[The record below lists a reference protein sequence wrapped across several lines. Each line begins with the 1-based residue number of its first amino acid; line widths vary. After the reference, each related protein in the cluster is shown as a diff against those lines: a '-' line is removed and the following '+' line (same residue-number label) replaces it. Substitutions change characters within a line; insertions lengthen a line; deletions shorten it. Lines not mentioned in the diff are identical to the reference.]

1 LIIKATLAKGYQL
14 EKIQEKLIEV
24 LSNSKTGLSGVEI
37 AEKLKINRATMAKYL
52 NVFAAEGI
60 IRQKNIGNANLWFVD
75 FGTETLQF
83 PADYFR
89 VKEKFLEHLV
99 ANQQHQTY
107 QIIKNSYHSGA
118 DIVTLI
124 NEVILPAVIS
134 VEDLYLKAKIGTTE
148 AKTLRNII
156 ANSIQILNSQEEP
169 DAKRNTVLLSADQS
183 GVLYSRAASVAL
195 ASKGWQVWQVGDV
208 SDSIGVLYDLDLQKF
223 IAKIW
228 KQKQG
233 VMVVVIFSGTEEG
246 AKFFSESAN
255 SIKPKFGKNLHIVVH
270 SRAQKQSTKA
280 EFTSENLDS
289 ILQYIE
295 SISGL

>member
-1 LIIKATLAKGYQL
+1 LARGYSLQ
-14 EKIQEKLIEV
+14 EIQEKLIEV

-37 AEKLKINRATMAKYL
+37 AERLKVNRATMAKYL

-83 PADYFR
+83 PADYYK

-99 ANQQHQTY
+99 SNQQHQAY
-107 QIIKNSYHSGA
+107 QLIRNSFHSGA
-118 DIVTLI
+118 DITTLI
-124 NEVILPAVIS
+124 IEVILPAIAS
-134 VEDLYLKAKIGTTE
+134 MDDLYLKAKIGTSE
-148 AKTLRNII
+148 AKMLRGVI

-169 DAKRNTVLLSADQS
+169 DTKRNAVLLSADQS
-183 GVLYSRAASVAL
+183 SVLYSQAASAAL
-195 ASKGWQVWQVGDV
+195 ASKGWQIWQVGNV

-223 IAKIW
+223 ITKIW

-233 VMVVVIFSGTEEG
+233 AMVIAIFSATEEG

-270 SRAQKQSTKA
+270 SRVQKQGVKA
-280 EFTSENLDS
+280 EFASEKLESVIQWID
-289 ILQYIE
+289 